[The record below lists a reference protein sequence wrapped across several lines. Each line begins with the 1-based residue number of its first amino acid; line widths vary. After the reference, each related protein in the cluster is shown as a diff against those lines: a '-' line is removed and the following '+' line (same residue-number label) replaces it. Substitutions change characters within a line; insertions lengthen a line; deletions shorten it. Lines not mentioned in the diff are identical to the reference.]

1 MRPGHPPLPFGTIS
15 NQASSRLR
23 DCVDL
28 MINRSITCVFVDTM
42 CVYVALEEGV
52 DGCRVVLS
60 TPVNRIRAAAAD
72 PGATGVIVTTT
83 LTQHPQQIGKHILR
97 P

>member
-1 MRPGHPPLPFGTIS
+1 V
-15 NQASSRLR
+15 
-23 DCVDL
+23 VDL
-28 MINRSITCVFVDTM
+28 TINRAITCVFVDTM

-52 DGCRVVLS
+52 DGCQVALS
-60 TPVNRIRAAAAD
+60 TPVNRTRAAAAD
-72 PGATGVIVTTT
+72 PGDTGVIVTTT

>member
-1 MRPGHPPLPFGTIS
+1 
-15 NQASSRLR
+15 
-23 DCVDL
+23 
-28 MINRSITCVFVDTM
+28 
-42 CVYVALEEGV
+42 V

>member
-1 MRPGHPPLPFGTIS
+1 
-15 NQASSRLR
+15 
-23 DCVDL
+23 
-28 MINRSITCVFVDTM
+28 M

-52 DGCRVVLS
+52 DGCCRVALS
-60 TPVNRIRAAAAD
+60 TPVNRTRAAAAD
-72 PGATGVIVTTT
+72 PGDTGVIVTTT